1 MCSHFKDLSLLEENI
16 SERNAFKH
24 LSLLEGIPGQWKFL
38 VNSGHPNVAMLE
50 HPEPSLGGA
59 DDIEVT
65 RRTRPEVAV

>member
-1 MCSHFKDLSLLEENI
+1 M
-16 SERNAFKH
+16 
-24 LSLLEGIPGQWKFL
+24 
-38 VNSGHPNVAMLE
+38 AMLK